1 MDRGN
6 KRRRDATTVN
16 VSAPCDQDTEEEA
29 VYDTLYDEAGDRGS
43 PKRKRAHD
51 DTAEDFT
58 TDTKDD
64 DTTEEF
70 NTEEDECGHPM
81 LVCPAGFRLVED
93 TSIVP
98 FCGDCNELVWV
109 SQLKFCPDHCKC
121 GEYEA
126 IHRD

>member
-1 MDRGN
+1 MDRGK
-6 KRRRDATTVN
+6 KRRRDASSVK
-16 VSAPCDQDTEEEA
+16 VSAPCDQDSEEEA
-29 VYDTLYDEAGDRGS
+29 LYDQACDRGS
-43 PKRKRAHD
+43 PKRKAED
-51 DTAEDFT
+51 DETTEDFT
-58 TDTKDD
+58 TDAKDD

-98 FCGDCNELVWV
+98 FCGDCNELVFV
-109 SQLKFCPDHCKC
+109 SQLEFCPDHCKC

-126 IHRD
+126 IHQD

>member
-1 MDRGN
+1 MTMDRGK
-6 KRRRDATTVN
+6 KRRRDASSVK
-16 VSAPCDQDTEEEA
+16 VSAPCDQDSEEEA
-29 VYDTLYDEAGDRGS
+29 VYDALYDQACDRGS
-43 PKRKRAHD
+43 PKRK
-51 DTAEDFT
+51 AE
-58 TDTKDD
+58 DD

-70 NTEEDECGHPM
+70 NTEEDECAHPM

-98 FCGDCNELVWV
+98 FCGDCNELVFV

-126 IHRD
+126 IHQD